1 MAMKSPCPS
10 WRALQRVL
18 LIAGLSLAASALA
31 DEPRRP
37 EQLPDRYVPGAPA
50 DDTLYREL
58 GGHDGLS
65 KLVAEFRRRL
75 LADERLAAFFR
86 DVDEERFQQRLVTQF
101 CEVSGGPC
109 RQDAHNMR
117 RVHSGVDIN
126 RASFNATVEVLQQAM
141 DAQGVAFSVQNRL
154 LAQLA
159 PMHRDIVNVP

>member
-1 MAMKSPCPS
+1 MKPLRSSTRTLP
-10 WRALQRVL
+10 ALL
-18 LIAGLSLAASALA
+18 LIAALILAGSALA

-37 EQLPDRYVPGAPA
+37 EPLPDRYVPSAPA
-50 DDTLYREL
+50 DDTLYRAL
-58 GGHDGLS
+58 GGQDGLVN
-65 KLVAEFRRRL
+65 LVAEFHRLL

-86 DVDEERFQQRLVTQF
+86 DVDEDRFQQRLLTQF

-109 RQDAHNMR
+109 RQDTHNMR

>member
-1 MAMKSPCPS
+1 MKPLRSS
-10 WRALQRVL
+10 TRVL
-18 LIAGLSLAASALA
+18 QVLLLSAGLALAINALA

-37 EQLPDRYVPGAPA
+37 EQLPDRYVPSAPA

-58 GGHDGLS
+58 GGRDGLA
-65 KLVAEFRRRL
+65 KLVAEFHRRL

-86 DVDEERFQQRLVTQF
+86 EVDEERFQQRLATQF

-109 RQDAHNMR
+109 RQETHNMR
-117 RVHSGVDIN
+117 QVHSGVDIN
-126 RASFNATVEVLQQAM
+126 RASFNATLEVLQQAM

-159 PMHRDIVNVP
+159 PLHRDIVNVP

>member
-1 MAMKSPCPS
+1 MKPLHTST
-10 WRALQRVL
+10 RALQVVL
-18 LIAGLSLAASALA
+18 LSAGLALAGIALA

-37 EQLPDRYVPGAPA
+37 ELLSDRYVPSAPA

-58 GGHDGLS
+58 GGHEGLG

-86 DVDEERFQQRLVTQF
+86 DVDETRFQQRLVTQF

-109 RQDAHNMR
+109 RQDTHNMR

-141 DAQGVAFSVQNRL
+141 DAQDVAFSVQNRL

>member
-1 MAMKSPCPS
+1 MAMKPLRSS
-10 WRALQRVL
+10 TRALRVAL
-18 LIAGLSLAASALA
+18 LSACLSLAGGALA

-37 EQLPDRYVPGAPA
+37 EQLPDRYVPTAPA

-58 GGHDGLS
+58 GGHDGLVT
-65 KLVAEFRRRL
+65 LVAEFRRRL
-75 LADERLAAFFR
+75 LIDERLSAFFR

-109 RQDAHNMR
+109 RQDTHNMR

>member
-1 MAMKSPCPS
+1 MKPLHSPT
-10 WRALQRVL
+10 RALQGL
-18 LIAGLSLAASALA
+18 LLSACLALAGSALA

-37 EQLPDRYVPGAPA
+37 ELLSDRYVPTAPA
-50 DDTLYREL
+50 NDTLYREL
-58 GGHDGLS
+58 SGHDGLV
-65 KLVAEFRRRL
+65 KLVAEFHRRL
-75 LADERLAAFFR
+75 LADDRLGAFFR
-86 DVDEERFQQRLVTQF
+86 DVDKNRFQQRLVTQF

-109 RQDAHNMR
+109 RQDTHNMR

>member
-1 MAMKSPCPS
+1 MKPLHPS
-10 WRALQRVL
+10 TLALQGVL
-18 LIAGLSLAASALA
+18 LSVCLAVAGSALA

-37 EQLPDRYVPGAPA
+37 EPLPDRYVPTAPA
-50 DDTLYREL
+50 DDTLYRAL
-58 GGHDGLS
+58 GGHEGLG
-65 KLVAEFRRRL
+65 KLVAEFHRRL

-86 DVDEERFQQRLVTQF
+86 DVDEDRFQQRLLTQF

-109 RQDAHNMR
+109 RQQTHNMR

>member
-1 MAMKSPCPS
+1 MKPS
-10 WRALQRVL
+10 RPWTRSLQLVL
-18 LIAGLSLAASALA
+18 LSAGVILAGSALA

-37 EQLPDRYVPGAPA
+37 EQLPDRYVPTAPA
-50 DDTLYREL
+50 GDSLYREL
-58 GGHDGLS
+58 GGHDGLV

-75 LADERLAAFFR
+75 LADERLAASFR
-86 DVDEERFQQRLVTQF
+86 DVDEDRFQQRLVTQF

-109 RQDAHNMR
+109 RQDTHNMR

-141 DAQGVAFSVQNRL
+141 DAQGLAFSVQNRL